1 MNQLR
6 NIIQLLAIL
15 WFSLASA
22 LAGAAQKVAVEDG
35 GSYVIKVSANEL
47 SRLAVEKGRIEK
59 VWSVNTAWDVKAD
72 KESGELFVRP
82 RDGIRKAFSFFVK
95 DSYGNTYT
103 LIATPYDIPSET
115 VMLQPK
121 RKAGLAVAKRE
132 AQAEQPYVQQLK
144 VLIKDMVTGN
154 FEPYLCEEVNQDVP
168 LWKETKITLAH
179 QCESFNLEADV
190 YRIANVSGKELVM
203 SEREFAGFGADVQA
217 VALER
222 LVLQPDEWTTLYI
235 VRGLQ

>member
-1 MNQLR
+1 MNYLNQIFRGLFAA
-6 NIIQLLAIL
+6 LLFLVA
-15 WFSLASA
+15 SL
-22 LAGAAQKVAVEDG
+22 GFAAQKVGVEDG

-47 SRLAVEKGRIEK
+47 SRLTVERGRIEK

-82 RDGIRKAFSFFVK
+82 RDGARKAFSFFVK
-95 DSYGNTYT
+95 DSFGNTYT

-121 RKAGLAVAKRE
+121 RRAGAALAKRD
-132 AQAEQPYVQQLK
+132 ALAEQPYLQQLK
-144 VLIKDMVTGN
+144 TIIKDMVAGH
-154 FEPYLCEEVNQDVP
+154 FEPYLCEEVNQEVP

-203 SEREFAGFGADVQA
+203 SEREFAGFGVDVQA
-217 VALER
+217 VALDR
-222 LVLQPDEWTTLYI
+222 LVLQPEEWTTLYI

>member
-1 MNQLR
+1 MKNLSM
-6 NIIQLLAIL
+6 ISKALCALFLACVAA
-15 WFSLASA
+15 LAS
-22 LAGAAQKVAVEDG
+22 AAQKVSVEEG

-47 SRLAVEKGRIEK
+47 SRLSVERGRIEK

-82 RDGIRKAFSFFVK
+82 RDGVRKAFSFFVK
-95 DSYGNTYT
+95 DNYGNTYT

-115 VMLQPK
+115 ITLQPK
-121 RKAGLAVAKRE
+121 RKSGVGLAKKDAL
-132 AQAEQPYVQQLK
+132 ADQPYVQQLK
-144 VLIKDMVTGN
+144 VLIKDMVAGN
-154 FEPYLCEEVNQDVP
+154 FDQYMCEEVDQEVS
-168 LWKETKITLAH
+168 LWRETKITLAH
-179 QCESFNLEADV
+179 QCESPSLEADV

-203 SEREFAGFGADVQA
+203 SEREFAGFGIDVQA

-222 LVLQPDEWTTLYI
+222 MVLQPDEWTTLYI